1 MFSHIVALDTPMSAV
16 AEPFIVI
23 VIVDT
28 ASLHSDA
35 AFAVSV
41 SVTVPELISAA
52 LGVYTGCN
60 MVLSLKL
67 PVPDVA
73 HARLVWYVA
82 LELLSV

>member
-1 MFSHIVALDTPMSAV
+1 MSAV
-16 AEPFIVI
+16 ADSLIVK
-23 VIVDT
+23 VILDN

-35 AFAVSV
+35 ALAVSV

-52 LGVYTGCN
+52 LGVYTGCS